1 MIFTVAGETV
11 DSCVFHSVA
20 FVGVYAPEVIL
31 VMIGSQILF
40 KTLYEIVMYP
50 ITRKVLLAVRKH
62 AGLNGL
68 RSQARRFV
76 SFPTV
81 LKWGSEGNRNPFD
94 FVESVR
100 GLIRFGVEA
109 NGVAG
114 DICSADDAN
123 HLTFVHN
130 RSFLKM
136 MLGKRCA
143 YGSHVVLQVNSKDVF
158 GCNRAD
164 FHADKGAGFFFKSLF
179 I

>member
-1 MIFTVAGETV
+1 MG
-11 DSCVFHSVA
+11 
-20 FVGVYAPEVIL
+20 YEVKL
-31 VMIGSQILF
+31 AD
-40 KTLYEIVMYP
+40 
-50 ITRKVLLAVRKH
+50 LLASRQY
-62 AGLNGL
+62 LNGVPKVIGTP
-68 RSQARRFV
+68 FV
-76 SFPTV
+76 F
-81 LKWGSEGNRNPFD
+81 L
-94 FVESVR
+94 ESVR

-158 GCNRAD
+158 WLQLCRL
-164 FHADKGAGFFFKSLF
+164 SCR
-179 I
+179 

>member
-1 MIFTVAGETV
+1 MAGLKRRFDKYLVFRRVIFTVAGETV

-81 LKWGSEGNRNPFD
+81 LKWGSEGNRNP
-94 FVESVR
+94 
-100 GLIRFGVEA
+100 I
-109 NGVAG
+109 
-114 DICSADDAN
+114 
-123 HLTFVHN
+123 
-130 RSFLKM
+130 
-136 MLGKRCA
+136 
-143 YGSHVVLQVNSKDVF
+143 
-158 GCNRAD
+158 
-164 FHADKGAGFFFKSLF
+164 
-179 I
+179 

>member
-1 MIFTVAGETV
+1 MG
-11 DSCVFHSVA
+11 
-20 FVGVYAPEVIL
+20 YEVKL
-31 VMIGSQILF
+31 AD
-40 KTLYEIVMYP
+40 
-50 ITRKVLLAVRKH
+50 LLASRQY
-62 AGLNGL
+62 LNGVPKIIGTP
-68 RSQARRFV
+68 FV
-76 SFPTV
+76 F
-81 LKWGSEGNRNPFD
+81 L
-94 FVESVR
+94 ESVR

-164 FHADKGAGFFFKSLF
+164 FHADKGAGFFFKPLF